1 MRWSEITVYVT
12 IVLALALG
20 GCGSPPRGSTGCTA
34 RSARRARSLDAQL
47 VRRAT
52 VAAELATSGL
62 LDPVSSVL
70 VGEAAW
76 AALSTGTASCRRP
89 AQLSWA
95 RTSCPSV
102 ARPCWRWIA
111 GGIESELSATLREA
125 LDDPDEVAALRAD
138 PAGDELV
145 DLLASSWY
153 RVQLARRFHNEAV
166 AQTARARRG
175 RLVRLLRL
183 AGHAPEPRS
192 LELDDAWPE
201 NLGRPGT
208 RRGPAR
214 ERPARLRRGRGARSD
229 GLRLTHPAAMRP
241 SHTARGSARLDVTS
255 ENSQPTTATHAGVIG
270 TARVKRGMAE
280 MLKGGVIMDVVNAE
294 QAKIAED
301 AGAVAVMALERV
313 PADIR
318 AQGGV
323 ARMSD
328 PDLIDGIIEAV
339 SIPVMAKAR
348 IGHFVEAQVLAVAR
362 RRLHRRVRGA
372 DPGRLRAPHRQ
383 VGASRC
389 PSSAVPPTW
398 ARRCAASPRARR

>member
-12 IVLALALG
+12 IVLALALWWVWVAASRLDRLHRKVG
-20 GCGSPPRGSTGCTA
+20 TS
-34 RSARRARSLDAQL
+34 RAVLDAQL

-76 AALSTGTASCRRP
+76 AALSTGASELPVDLLALVGPDDLPVGGAALLAVDR
-89 AQLSWA
+89 
-95 RTSCPSV
+95 
-102 ARPCWRWIA
+102 

-166 AQTARARRG
+166 AQTQRARRG
-175 RLVRLLRL
+175 PLVRLLRL

-208 RRGPAR
+208 RRGPV
-214 ERPARLRRGRGARSD
+214 ETSPPA
-229 GLRLTHPAAMRP
+229 
-241 SHTARGSARLDVTS
+241 
-255 ENSQPTTATHAGVIG
+255 
-270 TARVKRGMAE
+270 
-280 MLKGGVIMDVVNAE
+280 
-294 QAKIAED
+294 
-301 AGAVAVMALERV
+301 
-313 PADIR
+313 
-318 AQGGV
+318 
-323 ARMSD
+323 
-328 PDLIDGIIEAV
+328 
-339 SIPVMAKAR
+339 
-348 IGHFVEAQVLAVAR
+348 
-362 RRLHRRVRGA
+362 
-372 DPGRLRAPHRQ
+372 
-383 VGASRC
+383 
-389 PSSAVPPTW
+389 
-398 ARRCAASPRARR
+398 

>member
-12 IVLALALG
+12 IVLALTLWWLWVAASRLDRLHRKVG
-20 GCGSPPRGSTGCTA
+20 TS
-34 RSARRARSLDAQL
+34 RAVLDAQL

-76 AALSTGTASCRRP
+76 AALSTEADELP
-89 AQLSWA
+89 ADLLA
-95 RTSCPSV
+95 LVGPDDLPV
-102 ARPCWRWIA
+102 
-111 GGIESELSATLREA
+111 GGAALLQVDRGRIESELSATLREA
-125 LDDPDEVAALRAD
+125 LDDPDEVAVLRAD

-208 RRGPAR
+208 RRGP
-214 ERPARLRRGRGARSD
+214 
-229 GLRLTHPAAMRP
+229 
-241 SHTARGSARLDVTS
+241 
-255 ENSQPTTATHAGVIG
+255 
-270 TARVKRGMAE
+270 
-280 MLKGGVIMDVVNAE
+280 
-294 QAKIAED
+294 
-301 AGAVAVMALERV
+301 
-313 PADIR
+313 
-318 AQGGV
+318 
-323 ARMSD
+323 
-328 PDLIDGIIEAV
+328 
-339 SIPVMAKAR
+339 
-348 IGHFVEAQVLAVAR
+348 VE
-362 RRLHRRVRGA
+362 
-372 DPGRLRAPHRQ
+372 
-383 VGASRC
+383 S
-389 PSSAVPPTW
+389 VPPG
-398 ARRCAASPRARR
+398 